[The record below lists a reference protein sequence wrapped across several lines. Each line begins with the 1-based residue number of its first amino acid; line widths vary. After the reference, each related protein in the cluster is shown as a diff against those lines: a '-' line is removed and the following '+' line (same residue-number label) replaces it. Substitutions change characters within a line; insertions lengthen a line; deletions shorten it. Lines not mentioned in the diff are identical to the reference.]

1 MEVIQFGSQMM
12 VRDMGIGQ
20 QYNVLYYCNSKEC
33 ECESAFYFVFSYRH
47 HPSKEYKSLI
57 QQSHPPPP
65 LIFQPKPF
73 LTETSQCHVL
83 YKHCILSFV
92 GILFTRS

>member
-12 VRDMGIGQ
+12 ARDMGIGQ
-20 QYNVLYYCNSKEC
+20 QYNVLYYCNSKEY

-57 QQSHPPPP
+57 QQSHP
-65 LIFQPKPF
+65 
-73 LTETSQCHVL
+73 H
-83 YKHCILSFV
+83 SFFNLN
-92 GILFTRS
+92 LFSKKRPNVMFYTNTAYDHL